1 MTGRVVIVGAGL
13 GGLSAACHLAGRG
26 VDVTVLE
33 RSDHPGGRAGLLERD
48 GYRFDTGP
56 AVLTMLGVMEDTFA
70 AAGADL
76 DDHLDLI
83 RLDPA
88 YRARFAD
95 GSSVP
100 VRASQE
106 DMREEL
112 RVFAGESAADGFDAF
127 VAWLRRL
134 FDLEFTDFIDRDYS
148 SLASLLR
155 QPAAVARLAA
165 AGGFGRL
172 QPAVDRFFDDP
183 RLQRLFSFQAMY
195 AGMSPMRALAMYSV
209 ITYLDTVQGV
219 YFPRGGVHELA
230 SGLARA
236 ARDAGA
242 DLRLGVEVEAITPA
256 GSGVPARVHTSGGTL
271 DAEAIVANPDLPAVY
286 DRLVEVDAPR
296 RLRRGHYSPSCLLW
310 LVGGRRPDG
319 AAPAHHTIDFGA
331 AWSRTFAELLDE
343 GRPQSDPSRFVTTP
357 SVTDPGLAPA
367 GRDVLHVLEPVPNL
381 QAGLDWRSLEPQLTE
396 RMLTWLSGSGHLEGS
411 PEVLHSIS
419 PVDWAAQG
427 MAAGTPFSLDHR
439 FTQTG
444 PLRPA
449 LTDRRLPGVVFVGSS
464 TRPGV
469 GVPMVLLSGRLAAD
483 RVMERL
489 APRSA
494 GSHRPG
500 RQRPG
505 WQDPGLQ
512 QATSVAERDRESP
525 RAS

>member
-1 MTGRVVIVGAGL
+1 MTRGVVIVGAGL

-26 VDVTVLE
+26 VPVTVLE
-33 RSDHPGGRAGLLERD
+33 RAAHPGGRAGLLEGD

-76 DDHLDLI
+76 HDHLDLV

-95 GSSVP
+95 GSHVH
-100 VRASQE
+100 VRAARD

-112 RVFAGESAADGFDAF
+112 RAFAGDGAADGFDGF
-127 VAWLRRL
+127 VTWLERL
-134 FDLEFTDFIDRDYS
+134 FALEFADFIDRDFD

-155 QPAAVARLAA
+155 QPRALVRLAV

-219 YFPRGGVHELA
+219 YFPRGGVHELSTA
-230 SGLARA
+230 LADAARA
-236 ARDAGA
+236 AGV
-242 DLRLGVEVEAITPA
+242 DLQLGVEVEAITPA
-256 GSGVPARVHTSGGTL
+256 QGGGPARVHSSAGTF
-271 DAEAIVANPDLPAVY
+271 DAEVVVANPDLPAVY
-286 DRLVEVDAPR
+286 EQLVDVAAPR
-296 RLRRGHYSPSCLLW
+296 RLQRGHHSPSCLLW
-310 LVGGRRPDG
+310 LVGGRRPEG
-319 AAPAHHTIDFGA
+319 ANPAHHTIDFGA
-331 AWSRTFAELLDE
+331 AWARTFSELLDE

-357 SVTDPGLAPA
+357 SVTDPRLAPA

-381 QAGLDWRSLEPQLTE
+381 RAGLDWRRLEPQLTE
-396 RMLTWLSGSGHLEGS
+396 RMLTWLDASGHLEGA
-411 PEVLHSIS
+411 PEVLHTTT

-427 MAAGTPFSLDHR
+427 MGAGTPFSLDHR

-449 LTDRRLPGVVFVGSS
+449 LTDRRLPGVVFVGST

-469 GVPMVLLSGRLAAD
+469 GVPMVLISGRLAAD
-483 RVMERL
+483 RALDRL
-489 APRSA
+489 GPATHGRRSGGSRPTRPRRSQ
-494 GSHRPG
+494 G
-500 RQRPG
+500 REV
-505 WQDPGLQ
+505 
-512 QATSVAERDRESP
+512 S

>member
-1 MTGRVVIVGAGL
+1 MSRDVVIVGAGL

-26 VDVTVLE
+26 YSVTVLE
-33 RSDHPGGRAGLLERD
+33 RSPHPGGRAGLLERD

-76 DDHLDLI
+76 HDHLELV

-95 GSSVP
+95 GSYVH
-100 VRASQE
+100 VRSSRD

-112 RVFAGESAADGFDAF
+112 RAFAGDGAADGFDAF
-127 VAWLRRL
+127 VTWLERL
-134 FDLEFTDFIDRDYS
+134 FALEFADFIDRDFR

-155 QPAAVARLAA
+155 QPGALVRLAA

-172 QPAVDRFFDDP
+172 QPAVDGYFDDP

-219 YFPRGGVHELA
+219 YFPRGGVHEL
-230 SGLARA
+230 STGLARA
-236 ARDAGA
+236 ARGAGV
-242 DLRLGVEVEAITPA
+242 DLRLGVEVEAITPVQ
-256 GSGVPARVHTSGGTL
+256 GNGLARVHSSDGSF
-271 DAEAIVANPDLPAVY
+271 EAASVVANPDLPAVY
-286 DRLVEVDAPR
+286 DQLVDVDAPR
-296 RLRRGHYSPSCLLW
+296 RLRRGHFSPSCLLW
-310 LVGGRRPDG
+310 LVGGRRPT
-319 AAPAHHTIDFGA
+319 AVEPAHHTIHFGR
-331 AWSRTFAELLDE
+331 AWSRTFSELLDE

-357 SVTDPGLAPA
+357 SVTDASLAPA

-381 QAGLDWRSLEPQLTE
+381 QAGLDWRTLEPQLTD
-396 RMLTWLSGSGHLEGS
+396 RMLGWLEGAGHLVGT
-411 PEVLHSIS
+411 PEVLHTTT
-419 PVDWAAQG
+419 PVDWAADG
-427 MAAGTPFSLDHR
+427 LAAGTPFALDHR

-449 LTDRRLPGVVFVGSS
+449 LTDRRLPGVVFVGST

-469 GVPMVLLSGRLAAD
+469 GVPMVLISGRLAAD
-483 RVMERL
+483 RVAAQL
-489 APRSA
+489 GPRSPA
-494 GSHRPG
+494 PHRPG
-500 RQRPG
+500 SASPVG
-505 WQDPGLQ
+505 GPV
-512 QATSVAERDRESP
+512 TDREDA

>member
-1 MTGRVVIVGAGL
+1 MTRGVVIVGAGL

-26 VDVTVLE
+26 VPVTVLE
-33 RSDHPGGRAGLLERD
+33 RADHPGGRAGLLERD

-76 DDHLDLI
+76 HDHLDLV

-88 YRARFAD
+88 YRAGFAD
-95 GSSVP
+95 GSHVQ
-100 VRASQE
+100 VRASRE

-112 RVFAGESAADGFDAF
+112 RAFAGDGAAEGFEGF
-127 VAWLRRL
+127 VTWLERL
-134 FDLEFTDFIDRDYS
+134 FELEFADFIDRDFT

-155 QPAAVARLAA
+155 QPTALARLAA

-219 YFPRGGVHELA
+219 YFPRGGVHGL
-230 SGLARA
+230 STGLARA
-236 ARDAGA
+236 ARDAGV
-242 DLRLGVEVEAITPA
+242 DLRLGVEVEAIAPA
-256 GSGVPARVHTSGGTL
+256 AGNAPARVHSSDGTFE
-271 DAEAIVANPDLPAVY
+271 AEVVVANPDLPAVY
-286 DRLVEVDAPR
+286 DQLVEVDARR
-296 RLRRGHYSPSCLLW
+296 RLRRGRYSPSCLLW
-310 LVGGRRPDG
+310 LVGGRRPEG
-319 AAPAHHTIDFGA
+319 AAPAHHTIAFGA
-331 AWSRTFAELLDE
+331 AWSRTFTELLDE

-357 SVTDPGLAPA
+357 SVTDPTLAPA

-381 QAGLDWRSLEPQLTE
+381 RAGLDWRTLEPQMTD
-396 RMLTWLSGSGHLEGS
+396 RMLRWLEDAGHLEGT
-411 PEVLHSIS
+411 PEVLHTTT
-419 PVDWAAQG
+419 PVDWAADG
-427 MAAGTPFSLDHR
+427 MAAGTPFALDHR

-449 LTDRRLPGVVFVGSS
+449 LTDRRLPGVVFVGST

-469 GVPMVLLSGRLAAD
+469 GVPMVLISGRLAAD
-483 RVMERL
+483 QVVAQL
-489 APRSA
+489 DAGPR
-494 GSHRPG
+494 G
-500 RQRPG
+500 RRSSRWQRSRTP
-505 WQDPGLQ
+505 QSEAQ
-512 QATSVAERDRESP
+512 EAA

>member
-1 MTGRVVIVGAGL
+1 MTRGVVIVGAGL

-26 VDVTVLE
+26 VPVTVLE
-33 RSDHPGGRAGLLERD
+33 RSDHPGGRAGLLERG

-76 DDHLDLI
+76 RDHLDLV

-95 GSSVP
+95 GSSVQ
-100 VRASQE
+100 VRGSRE
-106 DMREEL
+106 GMREEL
-112 RVFAGESAADGFDAF
+112 RAFAGDGAAEGFDAF

-134 FDLEFTDFIDRDYS
+134 FDLEFADFIDRDYR

-155 QPAAVARLAA
+155 QPAALARLAT

-219 YFPRGGVHELA
+219 FFPRGGVHELA
-230 SGLARA
+230 TGLARA
-236 ARDAGA
+236 ATDAGA
-242 DLRLGVEVEAITPA
+242 DLRLGVEVAAIAPA
-256 GSGVPARVHTSGGTL
+256 AGGLPARVHTSDGTF
-271 DAEAIVANPDLPAVY
+271 DAEVVVANPDLPAVY
-286 DRLVEVDAPR
+286 DQLVDVDAPR

-310 LVGGRRPDG
+310 LVGGRRPAGSD
-319 AAPAHHTIDFGA
+319 PAHHTIHFGD
-331 AWSRTFAELLDE
+331 AWSGTFSELLDE

-357 SVTDPGLAPA
+357 SVTDPGLAPP
-367 GRDVLHVLEPVPNL
+367 GCDVLHVLEPVPNL
-381 QAGLDWRSLEPQLTE
+381 RAGLDWRTVEPQLTE
-396 RMLTWLSGSGHLEGS
+396 RMLSWLAGTEHLDGS
-411 PEVLHSIS
+411 PEVLHTTS
-419 PVDWAAQG
+419 PVDWAAAG

-439 FTQTG
+439 FGQTG

-449 LTDRRLPGVVFVGSS
+449 LTDRRLPGVVFVGSA

-469 GVPMVLLSGRLAAD
+469 GVPMVLISGRLAAE
-483 RVMERL
+483 RVVERL
-489 APRSA
+489 GPRGV
-494 GSHRPG
+494 GSHG
-500 RQRPG
+500 PG
-505 WQDPGLQ
+505 WPGPT
-512 QATSVAERDRESP
+512 ATASDDREDA

>member
-1 MTGRVVIVGAGL
+1 MTRGVVIVGAGL

-26 VDVTVLE
+26 VPVTVLE
-33 RSDHPGGRAGLLERD
+33 RAAHPGGRAGLLEGD

-70 AAGADL
+70 AAGAAL
-76 DDHLDLI
+76 HDHLDLV

-95 GSSVP
+95 GSSVL
-100 VRASQE
+100 VRSSQA

-112 RVFAGESAADGFDAF
+112 RVFAGDGAADGFDDF
-127 VAWLRRL
+127 VTWLQRL
-134 FDLEFTDFIDRDYS
+134 FELEFADFIDRDFN

-155 QPAAVARLAA
+155 QPAALARLAA

-172 QPAVDRFFDDP
+172 QPAVDRFFDDH

-195 AGMSPMRALAMYSV
+195 AGMSPMRALAMYSI

-219 YFPRGGVHELA
+219 YFPRGGVHEL
-230 SGLARA
+230 STGLARA
-236 ARDAGA
+236 ARDAGV
-242 DLRLGVEVEAITPA
+242 DLRLGVEVEAITPS
-256 GSGVPARVHTSGGTL
+256 GSGVPARVRTSDGTFE
-271 DAEAIVANPDLPAVY
+271 AEVVVANPDLPAVY
-286 DRLVEVDAPR
+286 DQLVDVDAPR

-310 LVGGRRPDG
+310 LVGGRRPEG
-319 AAPAHHTIDFGA
+319 ADPAHHTIHFGG

-357 SVTDPGLAPA
+357 SVTDPDLAPA
-367 GRDVLHVLEPVPNL
+367 GGDVLHVLEPVPNL
-381 QAGLDWRSLEPQLTE
+381 LADLDWRALEPQLTD
-396 RMLTWLSGSGHLEGS
+396 RMLTWLQRSGHLAGS
-411 PEVLHSIS
+411 PEVLHTIS
-419 PVDWAAQG
+419 PVDWAAEG
-427 MAAGTPFSLDHR
+427 MGAGTPFSLDHR

-449 LTDRRLPGVVFVGSS
+449 LTDRRLPGVVFVGST

-469 GVPMVLLSGRLAAD
+469 GVPMVLISGRLAAD
-483 RVMERL
+483 RVVEWL
-489 APRSA
+489 GPRPA

-500 RQRPG
+500 
-505 WQDPGLQ
+505 WQGSTG
-512 QATSVAERDRESP
+512 AVADDRENA

>member
-1 MTGRVVIVGAGL
+1 MNGRVVIVGAGL

-26 VDVTVLE
+26 VPVTLLE
-33 RSDHPGGRAGLLERD
+33 RSGYPGGRAGLLERD

-76 DDHLDLI
+76 HDHLDLI

-95 GSSVP
+95 GSHVH
-100 VRASQE
+100 VRASQS

-112 RVFAGESAADGFDAF
+112 RAFSGDGAADGFDDL
-127 VAWLRRL
+127 VAWLQQL
-134 FDLEFTDFIDRDYS
+134 FEREFADFIDRDFQ

-155 QPAAVARLAA
+155 QPAALARLAA

-219 YFPRGGVHELA
+219 YFPRGGVHELSA
-230 SGLARA
+230 GLAHA
-236 ARDAGA
+236 AQDAGV

-256 GSGVPARVHTSGGTL
+256 GGGVPARVRTSDGTFE
-271 DAEAIVANPDLPAVY
+271 AEVVVANPDLPEVY
-286 DRLVEVDAPR
+286 DRLVDVDAPR

-310 LVGGRRPDG
+310 LVGGRRPEG
-319 AAPAHHTIDFGA
+319 ADRAHHTIHFGA
-331 AWSRTFAELLDE
+331 AWSRTFTELLDE

-357 SVTDPGLAPA
+357 SLTDPDLAPA

-381 QAGLDWRSLEPQLTE
+381 QAGLDWPSLEPQLTE
-396 RMLTWLSGSGHLEGS
+396 RMLTWLGETGHLEGN
-411 PEVLHSIS
+411 PEVLHTIS
-419 PVDWAAQG
+419 PVDWAAEG
-427 MAAGTPFSLDHR
+427 MGAGTPFSLDHR
-439 FTQTG
+439 FSQTG

-449 LTDRRLPGVVFVGSS
+449 LTDRRLPGVVFVGSA

-469 GVPMVLLSGRLAAD
+469 GVPMVLISGRLAAD
-483 RVMERL
+483 RVVEQL
-489 APRSA
+489 GPRSA
-494 GSHRPG
+494 GSRRLG
-500 RQRPG
+500 WQRPTN
-505 WQDPGLQ
+505 
-512 QATSVAERDRESP
+512 AAEGDRESAH
-525 RAS
+525 AS